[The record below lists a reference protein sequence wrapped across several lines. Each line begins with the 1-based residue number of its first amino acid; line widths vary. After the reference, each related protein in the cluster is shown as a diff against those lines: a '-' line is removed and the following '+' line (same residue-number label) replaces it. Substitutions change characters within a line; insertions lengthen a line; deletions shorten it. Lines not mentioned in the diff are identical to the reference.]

1 MILTML
7 AFLHP
12 QNQYKLILIV
22 GLFTSLQATP
32 DPIYAK
38 KYALLQKLKS
48 DFLKDLLFKGADQA
62 NVTFILDAIRQRVD
76 INVKN
81 GDGKTALI
89 KAVEA
94 DHTETARALL
104 LAGAQKD
111 IQDKT
116 GNTALT
122 YAEKNQNQ
130 TLIRLLKNAR

>member
-1 MILTML
+1 MILTIL

-12 QNQYKLILIV
+12 QNRYKLTLMIS
-22 GLFTSLQATP
+22 LFASLQAMP

-81 GDGKTALI
+81 GEGKTALI

-94 DHTETARALL
+94 NHTEAARALL

-111 IQDKT
+111 LQDKN
-116 GNTALT
+116 GATALT

-130 TLIRLLKNAR
+130 RLIQLLKNVR